1 MADLRLSDIAGMT
14 GFSLRYWQRLAFN
27 GELPGAYFIDM
38 RGRRRQC
45 RGLPDDAWQAD
56 D

>member
-38 RGRRRQC
+38 RGRRR
-45 RGLPDDAWQAD
+45 
-56 D
+56 